1 MTSGFKQRHGQ
12 ALAEY
17 NAQVREYALAHAKKT
32 WVTAVLGFMVGR
44 ILGLLAGER
53 HLPLWADQLIT
64 LGMVGAATV
73 FAYFIYLRYMKW
85 KEPT

>member
-1 MTSGFKQRHGQ
+1 MESGLKRRHGK

-17 NAQVREYALAHAKKT
+17 NAMVREYALTRAKNT
-32 WVTAVLGFMVGR
+32 WIGSVLGFMAGR
-44 ILGLLAGER
+44 ILGFLVTDR
-53 HLPLWADQLIT
+53 SLPLWADQLIT

-73 FAYFIYLRYMKW
+73 FAYFFYRSDMKW